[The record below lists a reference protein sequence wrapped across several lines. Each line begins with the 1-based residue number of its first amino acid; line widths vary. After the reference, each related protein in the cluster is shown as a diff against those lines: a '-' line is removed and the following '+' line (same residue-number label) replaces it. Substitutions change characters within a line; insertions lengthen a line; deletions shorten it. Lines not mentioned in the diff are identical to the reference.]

1 MHQSRP
7 CYVSS
12 LRSSNS
18 VQRSPVPA
26 GKDPKQEFK
35 AGRIPGSRFFDVDGI
50 SDPNTDLPHMLPSAG
65 AFAAAAD
72 ALGISA
78 EDQVCALAEMPWTH
92 LAVCGCPGQSAI
104 FPQGGMKAF
113 A

>member
-1 MHQSRP
+1 
-7 CYVSS
+7 
-12 LRSSNS
+12 
-18 VQRSPVPA
+18 VQGSPVPA
-26 GKDPKQEFK
+26 GKNPKQEFK

-78 EDQVCALAEMPWTH
+78 EDQVCALAEMSWTH
-92 LAVCGCPGQSAI
+92 LAMCESPGQSATV
-104 FPQGGMKAF
+104 P
-113 A
+113 

>member
-1 MHQSRP
+1 MHQSRL
-7 CYVSS
+7 CYTSS
-12 LRSSNS
+12 HRSSKPA
-18 VQRSPVPA
+18 QRSPVLA

-35 AGRIPGSRFFDVDGI
+35 AGRIPGSRFFDMDGI

-78 EDQVCALAEMPWTH
+78 EDQVCVLAEMPWTH
-92 LAVCGCPGQSAI
+92 LAVCECPGQSPI
-104 FPQGGMKAF
+104 VPQGVMKAL